1 MQGVA
6 SSNPATPTISHE
18 ARARKARAFCKVPTL
33 GEFNLILLEPLLIIL
48 GVIAFAVWQFL
59 DLKKAREQSR
69 QRRERADNGTPPPS
83 SP

>member
-1 MQGVA
+1 M
-6 SSNPATPTISHE
+6 
-18 ARARKARAFCKVPTL
+18 PTL